1 MPVSASAGLL
11 YDLPHD
17 IVAPATLQHVE
28 RAPDPIE
35 LFYKGP
41 HDTPRTFEIGDP
53 TMTLEKANTVEL
65 GFKRARCDTR
75 FKLSIYHTRY

>member
-1 MPVSASAGLL
+1 
-11 YDLPHD
+11 
-17 IVAPATLQHVE
+17 LQHVE